1 MKMICGLFLK
11 GRHIGMKVSIIDNSL
26 CDSSFVSDVK
36 PEAIK
41 AYTDA
46 LHEFGVSYIEMT
58 TDSFIMIPPASDMSK
73 IILRM
78 TSVRDLLYIN
88 SFDFAYVVVPAQL
101 TDLIPKIERPVIS
114 ELCLHGSD
122 YMRVTEMFEKNF
134 ELDKVSMIRFVDDF
148 RKSPQEMARM
158 LAEYRRKYYRPIDIC
173 PTNKYTN
180 AVSEAIAA
188 VIAKSDSLTMRFGDY
203 EQYAELQDYTVSLA
217 TLFGVAPSPQMIMA
231 LYKCGCLYAMIY
243 GRQAKSTLDDL
254 RANQI
259 SPHYVTNVDKP
270 KPFLSSERTKTSSY
284 VTPPETK
291 EKEGGELLYSKLRSM
306 MLDADSAEELEQEIE
321 QFCTQ
326 LYNKYGDKS
335 GH

>member
-1 MKMICGLFLK
+1 
-11 GRHIGMKVSIIDNSL
+11 MKVSIIDNSL

-122 YMRVTEMFEKNF
+122 YMRVTDMFEKNF

-158 LAEYRRKYYRPIDIC
+158 LAEYRPRRIAIC
-173 PTNKYTN
+173 AAHPPRVGAIRSAEFPSVPRVQDDRTRG
-180 AVSEAIAA
+180 IAA
-188 VIAKSDSLTMRFGDY
+188 KIYANDKLIFHRF
-203 EQYAELQDYTVSLA
+203 
-217 TLFGVAPSPQMIMA
+217 APHIY
-231 LYKCGCLYAMIY
+231 LLNEAM
-243 GRQAKSTLDDL
+243 
-254 RANQI
+254 
-259 SPHYVTNVDKP
+259 
-270 KPFLSSERTKTSSY
+270 
-284 VTPPETK
+284 
-291 EKEGGELLYSKLRSM
+291 
-306 MLDADSAEELEQEIE
+306 
-321 QFCTQ
+321 
-326 LYNKYGDKS
+326 
-335 GH
+335 

>member
-101 TDLIPKIERPVIS
+101 TDLITENRKAGYIGALSARVGLYEG
-114 ELCLHGSD
+114 HG
-122 YMRVTEMFEKNF
+122 
-134 ELDKVSMIRFVDDF
+134 
-148 RKSPQEMARM
+148 
-158 LAEYRRKYYRPIDIC
+158 
-173 PTNKYTN
+173 
-180 AVSEAIAA
+180 
-188 VIAKSDSLTMRFGDY
+188 
-203 EQYAELQDYTVSLA
+203 
-217 TLFGVAPSPQMIMA
+217 
-231 LYKCGCLYAMIY
+231 
-243 GRQAKSTLDDL
+243 
-254 RANQI
+254 
-259 SPHYVTNVDKP
+259 YV
-270 KPFLSSERTKTSSY
+270 
-284 VTPPETK
+284 
-291 EKEGGELLYSKLRSM
+291 
-306 MLDADSAEELEQEIE
+306 
-321 QFCTQ
+321 
-326 LYNKYGDKS
+326 
-335 GH
+335 

>member
-1 MKMICGLFLK
+1 MICGLFLK

-88 SFDFAYVVVPAQL
+88 SFDFAYVVVPAHL

-217 TLFGVAPSPQMIMA
+217 TLFGVAPLLFDKQ
-231 LYKCGCLYAMIY
+231 
-243 GRQAKSTLDDL
+243 
-254 RANQI
+254 NQ
-259 SPHYVTNVDKP
+259 N
-270 KPFLSSERTKTSSY
+270 F
-284 VTPPETK
+284 
-291 EKEGGELLYSKLRSM
+291 
-306 MLDADSAEELEQEIE
+306 
-321 QFCTQ
+321 
-326 LYNKYGDKS
+326 
-335 GH
+335 